1 MGFLEPRN
9 MKKTA
14 ISDFTIKKTD
24 NGWYC
29 TYFSQSCKVSEA
41 LITDEDLINRI
52 TNNLKP
58 QNRDLLELKRQIK
71 NKAL

>member
-1 MGFLEPRN
+1 

-14 ISDFTIKKTD
+14 LSDFTIKKTN

-41 LITDEDLINRI
+41 LITDEELINRI

>member
-1 MGFLEPRN
+1 

-14 ISDFTIKKTD
+14 LSDFTIKKTD

-29 TYFSQSCKVSEA
+29 TYFCQSCKLSEA
-41 LITDEDLINRI
+41 LITDEELINRI

>member
-1 MGFLEPRN
+1 

-14 ISDFTIKKTD
+14 LSDFTIKKID

-41 LITDEDLINRI
+41 LITDEELINRI

>member
-1 MGFLEPRN
+1 

-52 TNNLKP
+52 TNNFKH

>member
-1 MGFLEPRN
+1 

-14 ISDFTIKKTD
+14 LSDFTIKKTD

-41 LITDEDLINRI
+41 LITNEELINRI

>member
-1 MGFLEPRN
+1 

-14 ISDFTIKKTD
+14 LSDFTIKKTD

-29 TYFSQSCKVSEA
+29 TYFSRSCKVSEE
-41 LITDEDLINRI
+41 LITNEELINRI

-58 QNRDLLELKRQIK
+58 QN
-71 NKAL
+71 

>member
-1 MGFLEPRN
+1 

-14 ISDFTIKKTD
+14 LSDFTIKRTD

-41 LITDEDLINRI
+41 LITDEELINRI

>member
-1 MGFLEPRN
+1 

-14 ISDFTIKKTD
+14 LSDFTIKKTD

-29 TYFSQSCKVSEA
+29 TYFSQSCKLSEA

-52 TNNLKP
+52 TNNVNYP
-58 QNRDLLELKRQIK
+58 QTEDLW
-71 NKAL
+71 ASC

>member
-1 MGFLEPRN
+1 

-14 ISDFTIKKTD
+14 LSDFTIKKTD

-29 TYFSQSCKVSEA
+29 TYFSQSCKLSEA

-52 TNNLKP
+52 TNNVNYP
-58 QNRDLLELKRQIK
+58 QAKDLWDFLLIFT
-71 NKAL
+71 

>member
-1 MGFLEPRN
+1 

-24 NGWYC
+24 DGWYC

>member
-1 MGFLEPRN
+1 

-14 ISDFTIKKTD
+14 LSDFTIKKTD

-29 TYFSQSCKVSEA
+29 TYFSQSCKISEA
-41 LITDEDLINRI
+41 LITDEELINRI